1 MKKLI
6 IILSF
11 FLISGI
17 WSEGTAQETFFR
29 GTKHRTV
36 TKLKN
41 HELRKIQSGHKLYSR
56 DSRGSY
62 KTSRLYSGI
71 SRPKDAARKKDTRL
85 KDTRL
90 KDTRQKTR

>member
-41 HELRKIQSGHKLYSR
+41 HELRKIQSGHNLYSR
-56 DSRGSY
+56 DSRGVF
-62 KTSRLYSGI
+62 KPSRVYYGMK
-71 SRPKDAARKKDTRL
+71 RPKDPANTNAKKARK
-85 KDTRL
+85 
-90 KDTRQKTR
+90 

>member
-6 IILSF
+6 ILITF
-11 FLISGI
+11 FVMSGI
-17 WSEGTAQETFFR
+17 WSEATAQETFHR
-29 GTKHRTV
+29 KTKHRTV
-36 TKLKN
+36 KTLKR
-41 HELRKIQSGHKLYSR
+41 HELRKIQSGHNLYSR

-85 KDTRL
+85 KDTR
-90 KDTRQKTR
+90 QKTKN